1 MITAKDI
8 TPIWIHNLGS
18 VKKLFIKKIIVD
30 IFNELPDTEEYKS
43 ARIKLTSILNSLWYK
58 APEILNNSWIDI
70 YQFLESYIN
79 NEAENPQWVKN
90 IIVIWEKG
98 NEQFPK
104 DV

>member
-58 APEILNNSWIDI
+58 VMVDFIESVHLNSWIK
-70 YQFLESYIN
+70 LT
-79 NEAENPQWVKN
+79 PV
-90 IIVIWEKG
+90 
-98 NEQFPK
+98 
-104 DV
+104 